1 MLEKSKNGL
10 VIVMILLLPAFVIS
24 VSVVGAV
31 PVEDW
36 RRTFGGAG
44 PDSAVSVVET
54 TGGYA
59 LTGSSYYTGSDEAWL
74 IKTDTNGIQLW
85 KKTFGG
91 TSYDNINS
99 VQRTSDGGYILAGKT
114 MSYGAGSTDAWLIK
128 TDVNGNEQWNKTF
141 GGANPDSA
149 ASVQQA
155 SDGGY
160 IFAGHTDPSG
170 TGKSDGYLIK
180 TDASGRMLWNRQF
193 GGADYDNLNSIQKT
207 NDGGYILSG
216 STGSYGGIYIN
227 AWLIKTDANGNQQ
240 WSKTFPGI
248 DGNTYA
254 ISAQQ
259 TTDGG
264 YIFAGSIDTSLNA
277 KGIFDAWLIKTDAS
291 GNKLWDKKFGVS
303 QHNDDLRSVQQT
315 SDSGYILTGYTMS
328 YGSGG
333 LDAWLIKTD
342 AGGNQQWMKTF
353 GGADSDETY
362 SVRQISDGS
371 YILAGRTYSFGAGN
385 DDAWLIKVSDNDYAI
400 TANPST
406 ISSGASQSAASKITI
421 QSINNFKDTVDITW
435 SWVGATPGGVNVQV
449 SPNQVTP
456 SSGGSGFST
465 ITANT
470 TASPPAGTFTLRI
483 TGVSRTGS
491 ITHSV
496 DVPVIISL
504 PDYALTANPSTL
516 SLSPSQS
523 ATSKITI
530 QSINNFVDAV
540 DLASSW
546 VGATP
551 SGVNVQ
557 VSPNQVT
564 PPSGGSGISTLSVS
578 TSASPSPGTF
588 TLRIT
593 GISRTG
599 SIRHPVDVTI
609 KTTGAAPACGCNLTG
624 NFNEPEVVLAKPSGD
639 SPDGSSRV
647 STYSISGTPYLKLTR
662 LSDNRVIVD
671 TNNPLA
677 WGFSPNSKYFVV
689 ATRPSGLN
697 SNQLYLSIYDIDNA
711 RVSLSSIL
719 VTYSTAPGWP
729 SSKMQTIGT
738 AGWGFSQN
746 GKAFLLAYKTGA
758 TTYNLNLYDS
768 TTGSNKLS
776 LSRSDVA
783 AFWQFSPCSDLL
795 MFVTQAGSN
804 PGTTDYVYFYYTS
817 SGQIYKQLN
826 LNPSGGSPSA
836 KVAKVGNNFEI
847 QLTGMSQTSI
857 PSPQCSPVPPP
868 SPGFEAAVAIGVL
881 LIGAI
886 TRRLSR
892 II

>member
-1 MLEKSKNGL
+1 MLKKSKNGL
-10 VIVMILLLPAFVIS
+10 IIVMVLLLHAFVMSASIA
-24 VSVVGAV
+24 GAV
-31 PVEDW
+31 PIEEW
-36 RRTFGGAG
+36 RRTFGEAG
-44 PDSAVSVVET
+44 SDFAASVVET

-59 LTGSSYYTGSDEAWL
+59 LAGSSYSAGGDEAWL
-74 IKTDTNGIQLW
+74 RKTDVNGIQLW
-85 KKTFGG
+85 KKAFGG
-91 TSYDNINS
+91 ASFDDVNS

-114 MSYGAGSTDAWLIK
+114 WSYGAGSADAWLVK
-128 TDVNGNEQWNKTF
+128 TDVNGNEQWNRTF
-141 GGANPDSA
+141 GGASSDSA
-149 ASVQQA
+149 TSVLQA

-160 IFAGHTDPSG
+160 IFAGYTNSFG
-170 TGKSDGYLIK
+170 AGSSDGYLVK
-180 TDASGRMLWNRQF
+180 TDASGRMLWSMPV
-193 GGADYDNLNSIQKT
+193 GGAGYDNLNSIQKT

-216 STGSYGGIYIN
+216 STDSYEGIYIN
-227 AWLIKTDANGNQQ
+227 AWLIKIDANGNQQ

-254 ISAQQ
+254 RSVQQ

-264 YIFAGSIDTSLNA
+264 YIFAGSIDMSLNA
-277 KGIFDAWLIKTDAS
+277 RGMFDAWLVKTDAS

-303 QHNDDLRSVQQT
+303 QHEDEFMSVQQT
-315 SDSGYILTGYTMS
+315 SEGGYILAGYTMS

-333 LDAWLIKTD
+333 QDAWLIKTD
-342 AGGNQQWMKTF
+342 ANGNQQWMKTF
-353 GGADSDETY
+353 GGADSDESY

-385 DDAWLIKVSDNDYAI
+385 GDAWLIKVSDNDYAI

-406 ISSGASQSAASKITI
+406 ISSGASQSA
-421 QSINNFKDTVDITW
+421 
-435 SWVGATPGGVNVQV
+435 
-449 SPNQVTP
+449 
-456 SSGGSGFST
+456 
-465 ITANT
+465 
-470 TASPPAGTFTLRI
+470 
-483 TGVSRTGS
+483 
-491 ITHSV
+491 
-496 DVPVIISL
+496 
-504 PDYALTANPSTL
+504 
-516 SLSPSQS
+516 
-523 ATSKITI
+523 TSKITI
-530 QSINNFVDAV
+530 QSINNFRDTV
-540 DLASSW
+540 DLTWSW

-564 PPSGGSGISTLSVS
+564 PPSGGSGFSTITTSTTASPSAGTFTLRITGVSRSGSITHSVDVPVIISLPDYTLTANPSSLLLSPSQSATSRTTIQSINNFMDTVDLTSSWVGATPSGVTVQLSPNQVTPPSGGSGISTLSVS
-578 TSASPSPGTF
+578 TSASPSSGAF

-593 GISRTG
+593 GVSRTG
-599 SIRHPVDVTI
+599 SIRHTVDVTI
-609 KTTGAAPACGCNLTG
+609 TTTGAASPCGCTLTG
-624 NFNEPEVVLAKPSGD
+624 NFNEPEVVPAKPSGD

-662 LSDNRVIVD
+662 LSDNRAIVD

-677 WGFSPNSKYFVV
+677 YGFSPNSKYFVL
-689 ATRPSGLN
+689 ATRPPGLN
-697 SNQLYLSIYDIDNA
+697 TNQLYLSVYDIDNA
-711 RVSLSSIL
+711 KVAIPSFL
-719 VTYSTAPGWP
+719 VTYSTAPGWT

-783 AFWQFSPCSDLL
+783 AFWQFSPCGDLL

-804 PGTTDYVYFYYTS
+804 PSTADYVYFYYTS

-826 LNPSGGSPSA
+826 LNPPSGSPSA

-847 QLTGMSQTSI
+847 QLTGMSQTSML
-857 PSPQCSPVPPP
+857 SPQCSPVPTP
-868 SPGFEAAVAIGVL
+868 SPGFEAAVAIVVL
-881 LIGAI
+881 LIGYI
-886 TRRLSR
+886 TKRLSR
-892 II
+892 IT